1 MAFYAK
7 DKYTADGSTQTYAVT
22 FPFISRE
29 HVTVT
34 ADGTA
39 ATFTFVND
47 GQITITSPA
56 VLSSEALIIKRNS
69 SPATLLVDFVDGS
82 NLTEADLD
90 LLATQMFYLAQENID
105 EGGSVGF
112 SDIDEVSDTAV
123 ATTAANLLISN
134 GTQFT
139 NVALSGDIT
148 VNSSGVTAIGS
159 SKVVSAMIANDS
171 IVDADV
177 KSNAAIT
184 ATKLGNGD
192 VTNTELSYINS
203 VTANVQTAID
213 NIVAGTVTSVQDD
226 DFTLVDNAD
235 GTKKAQFQCSS
246 ITGGA
251 TRTLTVPDAND
262 TIVGKATTDTFTN
275 KTFNANGT
283 GNSLSNVD
291 VADLA
296 AGTDGQLITWGADA
310 APTVV
315 AVGTSGHYLKSQ
327 GAGSVPVFAAVA
339 SGNVVDD
346 TSPQL
351 GANLDIQAFNI
362 TSSSTIMNPSIS
374 STGKA
379 LVLGF

>member
-112 SDIDEVSDTAV
+112 ADIDEMKDTAV
-123 ATTAANLLISN
+123 STTAADLLISD
-134 GTQFT
+134 GTEFT
-139 NVALSGDIT
+139 NVALSGDVT

-184 ATKLGNGD
+184 ATKIADGSISNAEFQYLNGA
-192 VTNTELSYINS
+192 TSNLQAQL
-203 VTANVQTAID
+203 TAMS
-213 NIVAGTVTSVQDD
+213 AGTIANIDD
-226 DFTLVDNAD
+226 DNFTLLDNAD

-246 ITGGA
+246 ITGGN
-251 TRTLTVPDAND
+251 TRIVTIPDEDVTL
-262 TIVGKATTDTFTN
+262 
-275 KTFNANGT
+275 
-283 GNSLSNVD
+283 
-291 VADLA
+291 LA
-296 AGTDGQLITWGADA
+296 AGFVIAMS
-310 APTVV
+310 V
-315 AVGTSGHYLKSQ
+315 AL
-327 GAGSVPVFAAVA
+327 
-339 SGNVVDD
+339 
-346 TSPQL
+346 
-351 GANLDIQAFNI
+351 
-362 TSSSTIMNPSIS
+362 
-374 STGKA
+374 
-379 LVLGF
+379 